1 MDSVNYLIL
10 YLYFYKLQAVE
21 QIKTDNTVFEF
32 HHYAQSSKVQRSD
45 DSSVSYAAGTL
56 VSLWTFLRWTL

>member
-1 MDSVNYLIL
+1 MDSEFKR
-10 YLYFYKLQAVE
+10 YFFKTLLVLLFQAVE

-32 HHYAQSSKVQRSD
+32 HQYAQSSKVRRFD

-56 VSLWTFLRWTL
+56 VSL